1 MELKNVV
8 IVDGVR
14 SPFSWGGRGKFE
26 ATRMDEVA
34 ATVIRTLMERN
45 PKVKKT
51 MVEDVGVGT
60 ASGDIDLTI
69 LQGIPRIAGLL
80 PETASFRSERQCGSS
95 METMQRIAMSIMVGA
110 SKCGIALGVERMGRI
125 LIPDQNVKY
134 TRVTGINPNFLQ
146 QNKEQRDMRA
156 DHDKYF
162 SVPIPDA
169 VLDAPPWLPMPQTAQ
184 NVADMYDLKRQDL
197 DEYAVKSHKKLHAAY
212 EAGNYKDEVVPFE
225 VENPVFDEKGNWIED
240 EKGEMVIFER
250 DECIRPD
257 SNMESLTKLNPIK
270 GLISFCNKEVIITPG
285 NSCPTN
291 SGASALLLMSEELAI
306 QLGLEPLARIIGMGV
321 GGVKGQI
328 MGVGPVPAT
337 HKALEHAGITSDQI
351 DRVEFNEAFASQ
363 VMPSIKELGISED
376 KINVNGGSLGI
387 GHPIGATG
395 ARLVMTVAKELRRSK
410 KRYGLATQCIGAGM
424 GISTILEALD

>member
-8 IVDGVR
+8 IVDGIR

-26 ATRMDEVA
+26 ATRIDEVA
-34 ATVIRTLMERN
+34 ARVVRKLMERN

-51 MVEDVGVGT
+51 IVEDVGVGT
-60 ASGDIDLTI
+60 ASYDPDLTF
-69 LQGIPRIAGLL
+69 LGGIPRMAGLL
-80 PETASFRSERQCGSS
+80 PETGSFRSDRQCGSS

-110 SKCGIALGVERMGRI
+110 AKCGIALGVERMGRV
-125 LIPDQNVKY
+125 LIPERNMEF
-134 TRVTGINPNFLQ
+134 TRVTGENPKALQ
-146 QNKEQRDMRA
+146 QNKEQRDMCA
-156 DHDKYF
+156 NHNEYF

-169 VLDAPPWLPMPQTAQ
+169 ILDLPPSLPMPQTAQ
-184 NVADMYDLKRQDL
+184 NVAEMYDLKREVL
-197 DEYAVKSHKKLHAAY
+197 DEYTVKSHKKLHAAY
-212 EAGNYKDEVVPFE
+212 EAGVYKDEVIPFE
-225 VENPVFDEKGNWIED
+225 VENPVFDEKGNWIEA
-240 EKGEMVIFER
+240 EKGEMVVFDR

-257 SNMESLTKLNPIK
+257 CDMETMARLNPIK
-270 GLISFCNKEVIITPG
+270 WLISPCNKEVVITPG

-291 SGASALLLMSEELAI
+291 SGAAALLLMSEELAL

-321 GGVKGQI
+321 AGVKGQI
-328 MGVGPVPAT
+328 MGLGPVPAT
-337 HKALEHAGITSDQI
+337 RKALEHAGITAEQI
-351 DRVEFNEAFASQ
+351 DRVEFNEAFAAQ
-363 VMPSIKELGISED
+363 VIPSINELSISED
-376 KINVNGGSLGI
+376 KVNVNGGSMGI